1 MRRPKFHNIKT
12 MVDGIPFDSR
22 AEARRWKNLV
32 ALEQMGSISN
42 LRRQVKFE
50 LIPSVRILGSKR
62 ATPALRYVADFVY
75 EQGGRTIVEDVKGL
89 LTPVY
94 KIKRHLM
101 KHIFNIDILETK

>member
-1 MRRPKFHNIKT
+1 MRGKFHNVK
-12 MVDGIPFDSR
+12 MVVGGITFDSR
-22 AEARRWKNLV
+22 AEARRYLV
-32 ALEQMGSISN
+32 LVEMEQAGEITN

-75 EQGGRTIVEDVKGL
+75 DQGGKTIVEDVKGL